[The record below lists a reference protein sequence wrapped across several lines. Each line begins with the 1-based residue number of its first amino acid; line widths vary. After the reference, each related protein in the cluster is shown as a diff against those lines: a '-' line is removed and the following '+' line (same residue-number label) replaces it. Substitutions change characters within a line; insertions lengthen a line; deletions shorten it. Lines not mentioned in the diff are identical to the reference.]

1 MKSASPTHYDL
12 PNIDQTRQIH
22 AHMIKTHFDNNL
34 QNIPLSFRPH
44 ISPAAQCN
52 FLITSYNDNNFP
64 ECSLKIDAH
73 MRNVDHY
80 VENFIVPSIL
90 KACGQCSLV
99 PLGKEVHG
107 YVLKNGVDKDVFVRD
122 ALIQMYSE
130 CGSVVSRRLVF
141 DHMTERDVVSW
152 STMIRSCVRNR
163 LLGEALELVRE
174 MHYLGI
180 KPNMYAKCGNLTYA
194 ERLFNGLTYK
204 TVVSWTVMI
213 AGYIST
219 RTLGEVAKL
228 FEEMRDESIF
238 PNEITV
244 LSLITE
250 CDFVGAMKLG
260 KLLHSYLLRNRF
272 VVSLPLATAL
282 LDMHGKC
289 GDLRKARGVFDGVKD
304 KDVMIWSDMIS
315 ADAHASYANQACGLF
330 VRMTEEGLRKNKQ
343 RLEVDTLL
351 KTALVDM
358 YAKCGDIDGAGY

>member
-1 MKSASPTHYDL
+1 MHCYVMSNS
-12 PNIDQTRQIH
+12 NIKQVGVHSDT
-22 AHMIKTHFDNNL
+22 
-34 QNIPLSFRPH
+34 S
-44 ISPAAQCN
+44 
-52 FLITSYNDNNFP
+52 LID
-64 ECSLKIDAH
+64 
-73 MRNVDHY
+73 
-80 VENFIVPSIL
+80 
-90 KACGQCSLV
+90 
-99 PLGKEVHG
+99 
-107 YVLKNGVDKDVFVRD
+107 
-122 ALIQMYSE
+122 
-130 CGSVVSRRLVF
+130 
-141 DHMTERDVVSW
+141 
-152 STMIRSCVRNR
+152 
-163 LLGEALELVRE
+163 
-174 MHYLGI
+174 
-180 KPNMYAKCGNLTYA
+180 MYAKCGNLTYA